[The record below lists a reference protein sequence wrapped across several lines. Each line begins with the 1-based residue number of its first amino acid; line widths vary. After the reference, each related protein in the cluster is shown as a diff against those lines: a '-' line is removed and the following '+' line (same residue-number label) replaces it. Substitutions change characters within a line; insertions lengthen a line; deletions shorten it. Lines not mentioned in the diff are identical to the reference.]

1 VSKNVM
7 RVLDRRL
14 GLMEC
19 RVCGRRHFAGLGD
32 GATRVRGA
40 WECQNGCSLG
50 LDHTGVPKIQ
60 LLVFR
65 GCPLAEPAR
74 RSLRKALAALRIEQY
89 EELDLLDPTTPTEL
103 RGWGSPT
110 ILIEGRDVVDG
121 LIGDSVRCRS
131 YPAPDRVPS
140 PDVIAAKI
148 SRALR

>member
-1 VSKNVM
+1 M
-7 RVLDRRL
+7 RLLDAHL

-19 RVCGRRHFAGLGD
+19 KVCGRRHFAGRHGD
-32 GATRVRGA
+32 GGLDPAS

-103 RGWGSPT
+103 HGWGSPT

-121 LIGDSVRCRS
+121 LKGDSVRCRS

-140 PDVIAAKI
+140 PDVIAARI